1 LAWFRQALVN
11 VGLAIGSDE
20 SSWADAGVLVNSV
33 NAFSVVLARVSC
45 AIINVD
51 FAIGSC
57 PSGCAMA
64 LVGVDEIFAL
74 ASVQTWEGV
83 GNREVIRASCQ

>member
-1 LAWFRQALVN
+1 
-11 VGLAIGSDE
+11 
-20 SSWADAGVLVNSV
+20 
-33 NAFSVVLARVSC
+33 LARVSC

-64 LVGVDEIFAL
+64 LEGVDEIFAS

-83 GNREVIRASCQ
+83 GNREVIRASRQ